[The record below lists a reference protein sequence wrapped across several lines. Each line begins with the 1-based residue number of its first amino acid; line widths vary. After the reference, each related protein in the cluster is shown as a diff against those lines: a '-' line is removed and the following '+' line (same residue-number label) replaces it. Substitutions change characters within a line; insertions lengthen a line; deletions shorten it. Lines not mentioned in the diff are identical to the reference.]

1 MVSLDHPLI
10 HLLALIDL
18 VWVEH
23 EAQPRGRGAPKLYS
37 EKVMFKLYVVSLL
50 KKLWERRALWRYL
63 AANPTVAAACGLP
76 QLPDRRTL
84 DRRLEEIA
92 PQAEAQIRVLGL
104 TLILEGVTDPN
115 TAASDGSAFATPGP
129 VWHKKDKDAGIVPEG
144 LRGLDQ
150 DAD

>member
-50 KKLWERRALWRYL
+50 KKLWERR
-63 AANPTVAAACGLP
+63 VA
-76 QLPDRRTL
+76 D
-84 DRRLEEIA
+84 
-92 PQAEAQIRVLGL
+92 
-104 TLILEGVTDPN
+104 
-115 TAASDGSAFATPGP
+115 
-129 VWHKKDKDAGIVPEG
+129 IVH
-144 LRGLDQ
+144 
-150 DAD
+150 